1 VFKLDELHP
10 ENWSIIRN
18 TAAAIL
24 FMAAGTN
31 AYDAYSAVNSSPW
44 TAETVGGDEKKAK
57 SMREYCYHAVVI
69 TSVYAIG
76 GAMIAESWWPIIGG
90 GIAGIYMYWLYMRAL
105 KRGFNEG
112 SNWQSPRSN
121 I

>member
-1 VFKLDELHP
+1 VSELDPQSWTLV
-10 ENWSIIRN
+10 RN

-24 FMAAGTN
+24 FMQAGTN

-57 SMREYCYHAVVI
+57 SMKEYCYHAVAI
-69 TSVYAIG
+69 STVYAVG
-76 GAMIAESWWPIIGG
+76 GAMIAQSWWPLIGG
-90 GIAGIYMYWLYMRAL
+90 GMALLYMSFLYWRAL

-112 SNWQSPRSN
+112 SDWQSSRSN
-121 I
+121 L